1 MIKLKPEQ
9 FLVSGIPNIK
19 IACSYNNDFIVKGQ
33 QWSALIFMI
42 LFINH
47 SDNDFDAST
56 NGSIILYYYLL
67 QLYVATT
74 NMWCVMVALN
84 KSARKKPKAL
94 PLSL

>member
-1 MIKLKPEQ
+1 
-9 FLVSGIPNIK
+9 
-19 IACSYNNDFIVKGQ
+19 
-33 QWSALIFMI
+33 MI

-56 NGSIILYYYLL
+56 NGSITLYYYLL

>member
-1 MIKLKPEQ
+1 M
-9 FLVSGIPNIK
+9 VSIN
-19 IACSYNNDFIVKGQ
+19 
-33 QWSALIFMI
+33 FMI

-56 NGSIILYYYLL
+56 NGSITLYYYLL

-74 NMWCVMVALN
+74 YMWCVMVALN